1 MVRRLIVEEGGHV
14 FVAGNAKQMPDQVRS
29 FFFLF
34 GGVPGARPRHCV
46 HVRFVLAP
54 KVRAALN
61 AALRVDED
69 DDGVDRCAE
78 LEKRGR
84 LQFETWS

>member
-1 MVRRLIVEEGGHV
+1 MVWDDDDELDLALVALRKLIVPAAAAAPAAV
-14 FVAGNAKQMPDQVRS
+14 IVAAAAP
-29 FFFLF
+29 
-34 GGVPGARPRHCV
+34 PPAAARHCAGDPPG
-46 HVRFVLAP
+46 REA
-54 KVRAALN
+54 KRG
-61 AALRVDED
+61 RVDED